1 MICLPSVFEA
11 PKKKPTYQLLRPFH
25 RRAQIG
31 TLDVSRFSMSHP
43 KLRTRFRP
51 ELFRH
56 PRSPSRNR
64 TALPIAALSNS
75 TPHCLAVRRTAY
87 TRIPTFGDR
96 SGGAGLRGW
105 RRWGSGCGAGWGA
118 GAAPS
123 PSSAPAQPSPS
134 PPQPQPCPAPVLW
147 PLARATAGWP
157 GGSGPNGSQGAP
169 RCTLELKVRRLYY
182 HLVTPYAAPATR
194 SLSGAQ
200 SG

>member
-1 MICLPSVFEA
+1 MPGNHDSS
-11 PKKKPTYQLLRPFH
+11 K
-25 RRAQIG
+25 IG
-31 TLDVSRFSMSHP
+31 ATCH
-43 KLRTRFRP
+43 
-51 ELFRH
+51 
-56 PRSPSRNR
+56 
-64 TALPIAALSNS
+64 
-75 TPHCLAVRRTAY
+75 TPH

-157 GGSGPNGSQGAP
+157 GGWGPNGSQGAP
-169 RCTLELKVRRLYY
+169 RCTLEQKVRRLYY
-182 HLVTPYAAPATR
+182 DLVPLYAAPATR
-194 SLSGAQ
+194 TLCGPQ
-200 SG
+200 SGKVTPKCVLSAKTRFGVPKPLISPRKT